1 MSHTNLCIWQLS
13 QLDRGRPDGVDG
25 DEEPRS
31 GGVVTM
37 GGVPEGEGGVSVG
50 TPTEAAPGSDE
61 SVGPVDDAVDEPS
74 ASADET
80 TVAAAD
86 EAESTDPESSDAEPT
101 DAEPTDL
108 EPTDLE
114 PTDAEPN
121 PAPSAPRR
129 APRRTYVRRGL
140 AATGVTLVVALSV
153 SAFAMVGPTTANV
166 DQSFVDTARSQG
178 HAVVP
183 GDHETLVVSA
193 ARKICDRRE
202 NHSTV
207 AQRRATALSPEELG
221 AVQQTFATDVRG
233 FTSLALAT
241 YCPS

>member
-1 MSHTNLCIWQLS
+1 MSHTSLCVWQLS
-13 QLDRGRPDGVDG
+13 QLDQGRPDGVDG

-31 GGVVTM
+31 GGVVTT
-37 GGVPEGEGGVSVG
+37 GGVPEGGDGVSVG
-50 TPTEAAPGSDE
+50 TPAEAPPGSGE
-61 SVGPVDDAVDEPS
+61 PAGPVDDAVDDAVDEPS
-74 ASADET
+74 AWADDATAVAADET
-80 TVAAAD
+80 ESAD
-86 EAESTDPESSDAEPT
+86 PGPTDVEPADAESTH
-101 DAEPTDL
+101 
-108 EPTDLE
+108 LE
-114 PTDAEPN
+114 PTDAEPD
-121 PAPSAPRR
+121 PAPSAPRA
-129 APRRTYVRRGL
+129 APRRTYLRRGL

-178 HAVVP
+178 HAVP
-183 GDHETLVVSA
+183 GDQETLLVSA

-202 NHSTV
+202 SHSTD
-207 AQRRATALSPEELG
+207 AQRRATALSPAELG